1 MATYSITRA
10 LVELKR
16 LDARILQA
24 IASGTFTAVQVGK
37 GAGAKVAGS
46 HKTVHQA
53 GVDANASFQQV
64 DKLIKNRAELKAAIV
79 ASNAVTKVEVGGVS
93 MSVAE
98 AIDLKATLPLRKQYL
113 AGVRTQ
119 LVKANTTV
127 EQLNAK
133 LEADI
138 KTSNDALLG
147 GQKEM
152 KDTALADQ
160 IAEKQREQ
168 REASVIGKA
177 IVEDKMQKIEES
189 ILDIET
195 ELDFVLSESNAL
207 TMITVE

>member
-37 GAGAKVAGS
+37 GATAKVAGS
-46 HKTVHQA
+46 HKTVQQA

-79 ASNAVTKVEVGGVS
+79 ASNAATKVEVGGVS

-119 LVKANTTV
+119 LVKANTAV

-207 TMITVE
+207 TLITIE